1 MGKKKS
7 KSKPAPA
14 PAPPPPP
21 ANSYNY
27 QDGTLLSSSVFDPA
41 KNAYVNTTYADP
53 AELSAKNQ
61 MQQQYN
67 SLLAQLGK
75 TSPER
80 QAQLKDYEQSFYQRA
95 TRPLD
100 DEYQRGRA
108 QAREDF
114 NASGFLNSTGY
125 EDYRANNLDKIYQ
138 QGLTQAA
145 QDSIMAREQLSAQDQ
160 DRIVQQL
167 GVVSGGLDA
176 NTANQMRAA
185 DFARLGSANL
195 SQIQSDAYRNQL
207 EATRLQR
214 TAQQQ
219 QASSSSPFW
228 RRFLFGF

>member
-7 KSKPAPA
+7 KPKPAPA
-14 PAPPPPP
+14 PAPPKP

-27 QDGTLLSSSVFDPA
+27 DGDRLVSSSVFDPA
-41 KNAYVNTTYADP
+41 KNAYVNTTFQDP
-53 AELSAKNQ
+53 ADAAAKAKLQ
-61 MQQQYN
+61 EQYN
-67 SLLAQLGK
+67 TMIGQLGK

-80 QAQLKDYEQSFYQRA
+80 AAQLKDYEQSFYQRA
-95 TRPLD
+95 IRPLN
-100 DEYQRGRA
+100 DEYQRGQT

-145 QDSIMAREQLSAQDQ
+145 QDSIMAREQLAAQD
-160 DRIVQQL
+160 DSNLLARAGFVQ
-167 GVVSGGLDA
+167 GGLDA
-176 NTANQMRAA
+176 NAANQIRFA

-195 SQIQSDAYRNQL
+195 NQYASDNYRNQL
-207 EATRLQR
+207 EGLRLQR
-214 TAQQQ
+214 ASQQQ
-219 QASSSSPFW
+219 QTNNSPFW